1 MRIEHQFSIA
11 GFEVSVSFPD
21 GWDADTLLPSFR
33 PFYGKKEGQEKALL
47 KCTVCT
53 SVENKAAMPSG
64 ELIENTLSDMGY
76 VSLYKE
82 AEGYCVTLSA
92 EQGGT
97 LHVMQTD
104 RRFQLSGC
112 ICTKKTNGQVMHCLP
127 CFALPIRRQFFTG
140 MLYPFMLQRCIVRT
154 RLFYLWE
161 RAEQEKARILRCG

>member
-76 VSLYKE
+76 VSCIKKQKGIVSHFLQNREEHCMSCKPID
-82 AEGYCVTLSA
+82 VFLLSA
-92 EQGGT
+92 C
-97 LHVMQTD
+97 
-104 RRFQLSGC
+104 F
-112 ICTKKTNGQVMHCLP
+112 CTKKINGLGMHCLP

>member
-76 VSLYKE
+76 VSLYKRE
-82 AEGYCVTLSA
+82 FEII
-92 EQGGT
+92 
-97 LHVMQTD
+97 
-104 RRFQLSGC
+104 F
-112 ICTKKTNGQVMHCLP
+112 
-127 CFALPIRRQFFTG
+127 
-140 MLYPFMLQRCIVRT
+140 
-154 RLFYLWE
+154 
-161 RAEQEKARILRCG
+161 